1 MMRSCMLLEIGECN
15 MGGLLVGVALYF
27 FGQTLIWYQTNGQFK
42 WPWFDENPFLVSCIF
57 AIPISYAFIIA
68 TKYVVGYFDGEL
80 WPGRFIGFAT
90 GMISF
95 AILTNIY
102 MGQGINAKT
111 AISLVLATAL
121 VAIQI
126 LWK

>member
-1 MMRSCMLLEIGECN
+1 
-15 MGGLLVGVALYF
+15 MGGLLIGVALF
-27 FGQTLIWYQTNGQFK
+27 LFGHILIWYQTNGQFR
-42 WPWFDENPFLVSCIF
+42 WPWFADHPLIVAFIF
-57 AIPISYAFIIA
+57 AVPISYSFIIA
-68 TKYVVGYFDGEL
+68 TKLIVGYFDGML

>member
-1 MMRSCMLLEIGECN
+1 MSKLLLS
-15 MGGLLVGVALYF
+15 LLLFF

-42 WPWFDENPFLVSCIF
+42 WKWFADHPLLVAIIF
-57 AIPISYAFIIA
+57 AVPISYAFIIA
-68 TKYVVGYFDGEL
+68 TKLVVGYFDGIL

-95 AILTNIY
+95 AILTFIY
-102 MGQGINAKT
+102 MGESITPKT
-111 AISLVLATAL
+111 AVSLILAITL
-121 VAIQI
+121 VSIQI

>member
-1 MMRSCMLLEIGECN
+1 MRSEIGKCN
-15 MGGLLVGVALYF
+15 MGGLLIGIALYF

-90 GMISF
+90 GMTSF
-95 AILTNIY
+95 AILTSLY
-102 MGQGINAKT
+102 MNEGINAKT

-121 VAIQI
+121 VLIQI

>member
-1 MMRSCMLLEIGECN
+1 MLLEIGECN

>member
-1 MMRSCMLLEIGECN
+1 MNRLLLAI
-15 MGGLLVGVALYF
+15 LLFV
-27 FGQTLIWYQTNGQFK
+27 FGHVLIWYQTNGQFV
-42 WPWFDENPFLVSCIF
+42 WPWFKKNPLSVAFIF